1 MKFIAFQLGFGEVVH
16 NGIENFIADYSE
28 ESKQPSY
35 VFTRF
40 PLRPVGPGGPG
51 WPGAPWSITRA
62 NLEVSVHKQQDENN

>member
-51 WPGAPWSITRA
+51 
-62 NLEVSVHKQQDENN
+62 